1 MKKAMIFLLALIVL
15 LGCCACGNDESA
27 ESPYEKYA
35 KHKDLFECLEVG
47 DLESAQSYLED
58 FFGVTLTPTVP
69 ATQPTEPTQPPTEA
83 TQPPTEP
90 TQPSTEPTQ
99 SDTVPA
105 EPPTEPTEPPTEPT
119 DPTELPGEPTDPS
132 ETPDE
137 QTEMVWIPKS
147 GEKYHTRPDCSN
159 MKNPT
164 LVTKEEAEAEGFTPC
179 KRCHE

>member
-1 MKKAMIFLLALIVL
+1 MIFLLALIAL
-15 LGCCACGNDESA
+15 FCCCACGNDQPA

-35 KHKDLFECLEVG
+35 KYEDLFECMEAG

-58 FFGVTLTPTVP
+58 FFGVTLRPTVP
-69 ATQPTEPTQPPTEA
+69 TTQPTEPTEPTQPPTE
-83 TQPPTEP
+83 P
-90 TQPSTEPTQ
+90 TQPATKPT
-99 SDTVPA
+99 

-119 DPTELPGEPTDPS
+119 EPPTIPTEPPTEPTDSTEPPAEPTEPS

-164 LVTKEEAEAEGFTPC
+164 QVTKEEAEAEGFTPC